1 MKITDVEAIH
11 LRLPEVKWIADG
23 TQDALIIKVHT
34 DEGITGIGEVDSSPH
49 VVKAVIEAPMSHDTA
64 CGLKELLVGEDPFEV
79 EKLWRKMYKGS
90 FYYGRRGAAIHA
102 ISGIDIALWDI
113 MGKVLN
119 KPVWK
124 LLGGSLEK
132 SIRVYASTLF
142 PESIKEGVEKAVRFA
157 EEGFTAIKFGWGPI
171 GENPSQ
177 AVEVIKSIRKA
188 VGYDVDLMVDV
199 GLGWEIPTAIGI
211 ARELEKYDVFWL
223 EEPVLADHL
232 DSYSAIAETVDIR
245 IAAGEKECTFFGF
258 KDLIERGGVDVV
270 QPDVT
275 RAGGFTECRKII
287 SFAETQN
294 VLCVPHAWS
303 TGIIVAA
310 SIHLI
315 SLIANAPFLEFAIT
329 DSPLNRSL
337 LVEPLYPKNG
347 IIARLEKPGLGIELN
362 EEIIEKYR
370 VE

>member
-23 TQDALIIKVHT
+23 TQDALIIKVDT
-34 DEGITGIGEVDSSPH
+34 DEGIVGIGEVDSSPH
-49 VVKAVIEAPMSHDTA
+49 VVKAVVEAPMSHDTA
-64 CGLKELLVGEDPFEV
+64 CGLKELLLGEDPFEV

-171 GENPSQ
+171 GENPLQ

-199 GLGWEIPTAIGI
+199 GLGWEIPTAIEI

-232 DSYSAIAETVDIR
+232 DSYSSIAETVDMR
-245 IAAGEKECTFFGF
+245 IAAGEKEGTFYGF
-258 KDLIERGGVDVV
+258 KDLIERGKVDVV
-270 QPDVT
+270 QPDIT
-275 RAGGFTECRKII
+275 RAGGFTECRKIVF
-287 SFAETQN
+287 FAETQN

-315 SLIANAPFLEFAIT
+315 SLIPNAPFLEFAIT

-337 LVEPLYPKNG
+337 LVEPLYPQNG
-347 IIARLEKPGLGIELN
+347 FIPRLEEPGLGIELN
-362 EEIIEKYR
+362 EEIVEKYR